1 MSAPT
6 SSAHFASHRVDPP
19 TTRLA
24 PSPTGPLH
32 VGHARSFIAAWLVA
46 RARGGRVVL
55 RIEDLDRG
63 RCRQEWTDASY
74 ADLEW
79 LGLDWDGPVLVQ
91 SHDEEPYRAAAAQ
104 LVASG
109 HAYPCIC
116 SRREL
121 REAIDAPHASTGEV
135 RYPGTCRHRFATIA
149 DAERTSGLPAGVRF
163 RVPEGACTADDL
175 CLGTL
180 HATPHDECGDFLLVR
195 RDGAIAYQLAVVVDD
210 ARQGVDLVVRGD
222 DLVPSTLR
230 QALLQRALGLMH
242 PTWLHLPLVHDSRGE
257 RLSKRGGALSLRD
270 LAAAGIRPERIVSA
284 AARSLGLQG
293 PKSDAPLHAW
303 LDAARRSPWTTATIA
318 AGSSLP
324 PDLVDRPTSTEP
336 PRAP

>member
-1 MSAPT
+1 MPAPT
-6 SSAHFASHRVDPP
+6 YPTRFTSQRVDPP

-24 PSPTGPLH
+24 PSPTGLLH
-32 VGHARSFIAAWLVA
+32 AGHARSFLAAWWLA

-63 RCRQEWTDASY
+63 RCRQEFTDAAL

-91 SHDEEPYRAAAAQ
+91 SHDEEPYRAAAAR

-109 HAYPCIC
+109 HAFPCVC

-121 REAIDAPHASTGEV
+121 REAIDAPHAGGEV
-135 RYPGTCRHRFATIA
+135 RYPGTCRERFASVA
-149 DAERTSGLPAGVRF
+149 QAELESASPAGIRL
-163 RVPEGACTADDL
+163 RVPDGDL
-175 CLGTL
+175 FASDAHLGDL
-180 HATPHDECGDFLLVR
+180 VASPQRECGDFLLVR

-230 QALLQRALGLMH
+230 QALVQHALGLPH
-242 PTWLHLPLVHDSRGE
+242 PTWLHLPLVLGSGGE
-257 RLSKRGGALSLRD
+257 RLSKRDGAVALRE
-270 LAAAGIRPERIVSA
+270 LAAAGVRAERVVSA
-284 AARSLGLQG
+284 AARSLGLVG
-293 PKSDAPLHAW
+293 PVGDAPVREW
-303 LDAARRSPWTTATIA
+303 LDAARESPWSA
-318 AGSSLP
+318 AALARGSSLP
-324 PDLVDRPTSTEP
+324 PDLVDRTPGTDA